1 MSDPL
6 EKNTEGSGFVDKIR
20 KFLSGRGGSADQV
33 EEQRV
38 DYPVKESIKEEER
51 MVSDPLGKITE
62 GKDLIGK
69 IRNTLAGFV
78 GYVDRENRREA
89 DKLLRETIAQRY
101 EEQWSRISELQRQLV
116 SEGQLELVDDLE
128 AATIKLRAFVDRVK
142 GASYGYAGFFDAVR
156 ILSEELEKVYEYDVA
171 LLEGAQNLADAVD
184 NVAAS
189 IGSDGL
195 PAAIRHLVS
204 LSQEA
209 IDTYNRRDEMILT
222 TSA

>member
-1 MSDPL
+1 MSDPP
-6 EKNTEGSGFVDKIR
+6 EKKDEGSGFVNKIR
-20 KFLSGRGGSADQV
+20 NFLSGIGSSAGQV
-33 EEQRV
+33 EEQGA
-38 DYPVKESIKEEER
+38 DYPVKESIKEEAN

-69 IRNTLAGFV
+69 IRNFLAGFV

-156 ILSEELEKVYEYDVA
+156 IHSDELEKVYEYDVA
-171 LLEGAQNLADAVD
+171 LLEGTQNLANAVD

-195 PAAIRHLVS
+195 PAAIRHLIG

-222 TSA
+222 TGS

>member
-1 MSDPL
+1 MMSDPL
-6 EKNTEGSGFVDKIR
+6 EKDTEGSGLVDRVR
-20 KFLSGRGGSADQV
+20 KFFSGLGSST
-33 EEQRV
+33 EQERV
-38 DYPVKESIKEEER
+38 DYPVGESIKEER
-51 MVSDPLGKITE
+51 NMVSDPLGKITE

-69 IRNTLAGFV
+69 IRNFLAGFV

-156 ILSEELEKVYEYDVA
+156 IHSDELEKVYEYDVA
-171 LLEGAQNLADAVD
+171 LLEGVQNLANAVD
-184 NVAAS
+184 NVTAS
-189 IGSDGL
+189 FGTDGL
-195 PAAIRHLVS
+195 PAAIRHLIG

-209 IDTYNRRDEMILT
+209 IDTYNRRDETILT
-222 TSA
+222 TSSEN